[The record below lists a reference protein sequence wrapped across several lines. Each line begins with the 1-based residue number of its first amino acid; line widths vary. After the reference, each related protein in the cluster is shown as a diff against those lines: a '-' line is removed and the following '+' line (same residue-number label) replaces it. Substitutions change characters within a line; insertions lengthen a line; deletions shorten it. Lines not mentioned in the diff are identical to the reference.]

1 MFLPSHLR
9 VRFTKP
15 FKEGGRKFF
24 SFSTLRLCVCVAYL
38 FKNVSV
44 QITGQTI
51 LESYRI
57 WNNDVFVQEIRFE
70 IFNRCARIISM

>member
-24 SFSTLRLCVCVAYL
+24 SFSTLRLCVCVCVAYL

-57 WNNDVFVQEIRFE
+57 
-70 IFNRCARIISM
+70 